1 MVESDTVG
9 RGPAPKKRPAA
20 CMSHSAGF
28 ATRSPRGMGE
38 PNDVV
43 PRGSQRL
50 SCRRAHTRKRWAAR
64 ADRGEGRTVRRCY
77 LPTRDAF
84 QREGAVSFG
93 PARFQS
99 RAAFIAVARWQCCSG
114 RAPVSP
120 GKNGR
125 VSTALGPDSLRAIH
139 SSTTRCSMRLTP
151 RLCECPATHLSVRC
165 RGPIPQTAVR
175 QLRPSLARAGP
186 RQAGVPV
193 IVLSLG
199 GGS

>member
-9 RGPAPKKRPAA
+9 RGPAPKKTTGCVHVALSRFRHSLPPRHGRAERRGASRISASELPSGAYSQAVGRPCRSRRGKNRPALLSPNPR
-20 CMSHSAGF
+20 CVSA
-28 ATRSPRGMGE
+28 
-38 PNDVV
+38 
-43 PRGSQRL
+43 
-50 SCRRAHTRKRWAAR
+50 RRCGLVR
-64 ADRGEGRTVRRCY
+64 ASAFSVASSIHCGRTLAV
-77 LPTRDAF
+77 L
-84 QREGAVSFG
+84 QRPCTGFSRQERAGGAE
-93 PARFQS
+93 
-99 RAAFIAVARWQCCSG
+99 
-114 RAPVSP
+114 
-120 GKNGR
+120 NDR
-125 VSTALGPDSLRAIH
+125 VLRAIH